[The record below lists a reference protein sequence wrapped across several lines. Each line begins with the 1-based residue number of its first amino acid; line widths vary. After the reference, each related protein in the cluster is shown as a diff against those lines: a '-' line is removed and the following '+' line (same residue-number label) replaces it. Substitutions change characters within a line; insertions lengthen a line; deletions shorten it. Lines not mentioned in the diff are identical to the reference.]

1 MLSVSLLM
9 LLAAFS
15 PALVLASPISAPMMN
30 MAGSINGTVYSTNWS
45 GYAVTGATGSVTSAN
60 GSWTVPTVTGSNGQ
74 YAAFWV
80 GIDGAISSTVEQTG
94 ILAEV
99 TGNRRTSTTTY
110 YAWYE
115 FYPLESIIEITTAT
129 KIGTSTSTPATVE
142 PGDAISAAVTYVSGT
157 TFTLTITDITGK
169 WNFTTTGSQSGA
181 TESSAEWIVEAPSSN
196 FGVLPLANFG
206 TAYFGSDYTGVPST
220 CTATIGGTSGTIG
233 SFGSSVVQINMVT
246 NRGVLKDSTSSL
258 SADGTSFS
266 VTWKSS
272 GSGFFGGF

>member
-9 LLAAFS
+9 LLAAFG
-15 PALVLASPISAPMMN
+15 PALVLAGPMSAPMMN

-129 KIGTSTSTPATVE
+129 SPSGTPATVK
-142 PGDAISAAVTYVSGT
+142 PGDTIFAIVTYSSG
-157 TFTLTITDITGK
+157 TFTLTINDETEK
-169 WNFTTTGSQSGA
+169 WTFTTTGSQSGA

-206 TAYFGSDYTGVPST
+206 TAYFGASYTSVSST
-220 CTATIGGTSGTIG
+220 CYATIAGKTGAIG
-233 SFGSSVVQINMVT
+233 SFGSSVQQINMVT
-246 NRGVLKDSTSSL
+246 NRGALKDSTSAL
-258 SADGTSFS
+258 STDGTSFS